1 MKPIHLIVLFALVCM
16 PFLLNAQ
23 KIGVMWFTK
32 SSMSDRVYNGFSEQF
47 SKLAPNAEIEMNAAI
62 PTIEEVDKIYQ
73 RYAGEKDA
81 ILFLRSHGAEY
92 LKEHPIKIP
101 GFIGAANDPVQL
113 GIVPAI
119 DAPPPNNITGVT
131 YYLPVEL
138 QMKVFTRMIPG
149 IKKVGLMLEEGH
161 PGTPIDRANT
171 REACEKFGLEYYESV
186 SKTKDQLSGGVKKLL
201 DQGIDII
208 IIANPKLVTDNTD
221 IIIQAAG
228 ETPVVSYAE
237 TSIKKG
243 ALGGLAPSDEKLG
256 MLLANA
262 VYKVVV
268 EKTPVEQVPI
278 QYDKDPNLLINK
290 EALKRYKIEIPMELL
305 KTTKFVE

>member
-1 MKPIHLIVLFALVCM
+1 MRPIHLLVLFMLLCM

-23 KIGVMWFTK
+23 KIGVMWYNN
-32 SSMSDRVYNGFSEQF
+32 SNMAERVFQGFSEHF
-47 SKLAPNAEIEMNAAI
+47 AKLAPGADIETIKAI
-62 PTIEEVDKIYQ
+62 QTMDEVDKIYQ

-81 ILFLRSHGAEY
+81 IIFLRTNGLEY
-92 LKEHPIKIP
+92 MKDHPVKTP

-113 GIVPAI
+113 GIVPSI
-119 DAPPPNNITGVT
+119 DAAPQKNITGVT
-131 YYLPVEL
+131 YFLPVEL
-138 QMKVFTRMIPG
+138 QMKVFMKMIPN

-161 PGTPIDRANT
+161 PGTPIDRTNT
-171 REACEKFGLEYYESV
+171 QEACEKFGLEYYESV
-186 SKTKDQLSGGVKKLL
+186 CKTKDQIAGGTKSLL
-201 DQGIDII
+201 DKGVDII
-208 IIANPKLVTDNTD
+208 IIANPNLVTANTD
-221 IIIQAAG
+221 IIVKAAG

-237 TSIKKG
+237 SSIKKG